1 MHMQLNVLK
10 AGSSESL
17 KTGVHAT
24 ALGLAVVMGV
34 YNAAAW
40 LRRRESHLAVN
51 AVLYT
56 ALTAWEKVHVAH
68 HLAARRAAHP
78 VDNVILI
85 AVPEHPA
92 DPASCESSQ
101 AFAGSAATP
110 IRSGHEPAS
119 YKVDAANG

>member
-10 AGSSESL
+10 PGSSESL
-17 KTGVHAT
+17 KTGIHAT

-68 HLAARRAAHP
+68 HLAACRASHA
-78 VDNVILI
+78 VGDVVLI
-85 AVPEHPA
+85 VVPEPA
-92 DPASCESSQ
+92 AGPACYVTSPASACSAETSVSSDQ
-101 AFAGSAATP
+101 
-110 IRSGHEPAS
+110 ELAS
-119 YKVDAANG
+119 